1 MAHFVGS
8 LFFGIAFIFIVVG
21 RSELF
26 TENFFVPITAL
37 RRGKLKAL
45 KLAELWTISP
55 VMNILGGTALILIA
69 TTKGVLP
76 EGTAA
81 GAQRARPPHRRA
93 HLWSAFCSAIIGGAL
108 ITAMTWMV
116 EGVGTVGGRIV
127 VAWIAGTL
135 LALASLNHVI
145 VVTLELIF
153 GLRLGTEVTFGEV
166 GLNFAIAAAGNMI
179 GGLIF
184 VTLTR
189 TSQAIGSGETDDPS
203 RSSASDAAA
212 PARGRCA
219 RRCDSARAPRC
230 RARSCRPGRRGS
242 ARRRAGSAGRRA
254 LRGAVSCSCTRAI
267 IAARACC
274 RIVRA
279 PGEVGCLESID
290 MRLPSSVA
298 ASPASPAA
306 G

>member
-1 MAHFVGS
+1 MAEERPEEPEPPDREAENAEQPEEPPEPHQMFARTRDEGQRRLSRSRLELSTTSLVAGFDIVFGVIAIATVTALVTPKLGPSMAHFVGS

-26 TENFFVPITAL
+26 TENFFVPLTAL
-37 RRGKLKAL
+37 RRGKLTKL

-76 EGTAA
+76 EGTAPA
-81 GAQRARPPHRRA
+81 LNDLALHIDELT
-93 HLWSAFCSAIIGGAL
+93 LWAAFCSALIAGAL

-166 GLNFAIAAAGNMI
+166 GLNFVIAVAGNMI
-179 GGLIF
+179 GGLVF

-189 TSQAIGSGETDDPS
+189 TSQAIGSGETDSPS
-203 RSSASDAAA
+203 R
-212 PARGRCA
+212 
-219 RRCDSARAPRC
+219 
-230 RARSCRPGRRGS
+230 
-242 ARRRAGSAGRRA
+242 
-254 LRGAVSCSCTRAI
+254 
-267 IAARACC
+267 
-274 RIVRA
+274 
-279 PGEVGCLESID
+279 
-290 MRLPSSVA
+290 
-298 ASPASPAA
+298 
-306 G
+306 